1 MSPIR
6 RRTIALAGAPAIL
19 LGTWFFA
26 PSHSAPAPPHASVAI
41 VRVPAQQPAGYS
53 SGVVRQIA
61 RGLGDQAVGD
71 VSLDVAS
78 AVLVNALGGVTRA
91 EGMVQQVTFIHH
103 MVIGSDSASVS
114 QQPQLLTC

>member
-1 MSPIR
+1 M
-6 RRTIALAGAPAIL
+6 IARAGVPAIL
-19 LGTWFFA
+19 MGIWFSA

-41 VRVPAQQPAGYS
+41 VRAQAQQPAAPS
-53 SGVVRQIA
+53 SGVMRQIA
-61 RGLGDQAVGD
+61 RSRGDQAVGD
-71 VSLDVAS
+71 AS
-78 AVLVNALGGVTRA
+78 PDIATAVLVTALGGVTRA